1 MARLVMLGIWVVVLV
16 LPLVVSPGE
25 SQTCTS
31 QKFTNNKVYT
41 NCTDLQ
47 DLSAYLHWT
56 YFNST
61 LSIAFVAAPSKTD
74 GWVAW
79 AINPTATKMIGSQAL
94 IAFKSNGSLTVKTY
108 NISEYD
114 LSKVGTK
121 LWYEVSELS
130 AEEYNKTYG
139 IFATLKLPEMTEKV
153 NHVWQVGPGTSNG
166 VPLIHAKNSE
176 NLQATGILQLVET
189 APPAPAPAPET
200 NLTVATPAPSPETNL
215 TVATPAPAP
224 GPIWATGRKRVIR
237 TVIGDILL

>member
-1 MARLVMLGIWVVVLV
+1 MARLLMLGIWLVVLV

-25 SQTCTS
+25 SQICTS

-41 NCTDLQ
+41 NCYDLPP
-47 DLSAYLHWT
+47 LSAYLHWT

-79 AINPTATKMIGSQAL
+79 AINPTATTMIGSQAL
-94 IAFKSNGSLTVKTY
+94 VVFKSNGSLTVKTY
-108 NISEYD
+108 NISDYD

-121 LWYEVSELS
+121 LAYEVSELS
-130 AEEYNKTYG
+130 AEESNKTYR
-139 IFATLKLPEMTEKV
+139 IFATWNLLEMTEKV
-153 NHVWQVGPGTSNG
+153 NHVWQVGPGVSNG

-176 NLQATGILQLVET
+176 NLQAVGTLQLVGT
-189 APPAPAPAPET
+189 A
-200 NLTVATPAPSPETNL
+200 APSPETNL
-215 TVATPAPAP
+215 TVATPPPPPETNLTVATPAPAPAP

-237 TVIGDILL
+237 TVIGEMLL